1 MDKEITSYI
10 FNMLLQVEKLRKQCL
25 LFSLKRMPNAESFQA
40 ERRLL
45 REMVQWYKYTK
56 KNHPDVFFNLNSGS
70 SIAGVL
76 TLCQ

>member
-45 REMVQWYKYTK
+45 REMVQW
-56 KNHPDVFFNLNSGS
+56 
-70 SIAGVL
+70 
-76 TLCQ
+76 